1 VFSCFDFFL
10 CLNSEHRDISCI
22 IVIAEGNG
30 EAEGVGEPVGL
41 ASGALTLLIRSP
53 AKSFPK
59 ETKDMYCDYVC
70 L

>member
-1 VFSCFDFFL
+1 M
-10 CLNSEHRDISCI
+10 
-22 IVIAEGNG
+22 IAEGNG

>member
-1 VFSCFDFFL
+1 M
-10 CLNSEHRDISCI
+10 
-22 IVIAEGNG
+22 IAEGNG

-70 L
+70 LYASLLADDSPMGQGPL